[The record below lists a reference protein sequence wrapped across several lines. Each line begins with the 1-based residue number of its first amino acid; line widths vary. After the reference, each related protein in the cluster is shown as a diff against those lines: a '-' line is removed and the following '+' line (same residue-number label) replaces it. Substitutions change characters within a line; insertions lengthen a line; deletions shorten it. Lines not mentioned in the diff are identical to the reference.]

1 MFKLTGEILKKLAPA
16 LPVERALA
24 YANQYTTICP
34 LYGINTADIF
44 HEFIANDIHESQGL
58 TRFVEELNYQ
68 SIALQK
74 LFSRKRI
81 SMEETINYGRTA
93 THPANQPAIA
103 NTIYGG
109 AWGLANLG
117 NKQQGDGWL
126 FRGSGEMMLTG
137 RRMVTKFAAFYNKL
151 NGTSFTPEQMAE
163 MLRSN
168 KEVSTHAACWV
179 FAIEKKLIPAADAD
193 KDLTIRKAING
204 GTFGLD
210 EVLRL
215 TRLARQL
222 VV

>member
-58 TRFVEELNYQ
+58 TRFVEGLNYQ
-68 SIALQK
+68 AEALAIK
-74 LFSRKRI
+74 FSKPGK
-81 SMEETINYGRTA
+81 YGRIRNKDKSIR
-93 THPANQPAIA
+93 PANQPAIA

-137 RRMVTKFAAFYNKL
+137 RRMVAKFSDFYNKL

-193 KDLTIRKAING
+193 KGLAIRKAING

-215 TRLARQL
+215 TRSARQL

>member
-58 TRFVEELNYQ
+58 TRFVEGLNYQ

-81 SMEETINYGRTA
+81 SMGDTINYGRTA

-109 AWGLANLG
+109 TWGLTNLG

-137 RRMVTKFAAFYNKL
+137 RRMVAKFAAFYNKL

-163 MLRSN
+163 MLRTN

-193 KDLTIRKAING
+193 KDLAIRKAING